1 MKAIK
6 IVGAIAVI
14 AFSVSAC
21 KDQREARVLSLT
33 SGEQV
38 YVVEDEN
45 GIMVNRDTK
54 QPVLL
59 YVEDGSKDT
68 VYGPTGKVVN
78 GKIVKV
84 EDHVYLYDD
93 GGERKIKIDDGEYKI
108 ENGEVKIKREDGEYK
123 YKEDGG
129 VTIKREDGE
138 YKYETNGYSKKVD
151 KDGDVKI
158 QTRDKKIKIDGETG
172 ETKVKDRS
180 VFGKIKDKVTGE

>member
-78 GKIVKV
+78 GRLLAGLSISKSIRGCLVLLTKQPRIIQPDSFLFTLPCALQRVLLPWCPENPKLRSCISAYHRPIVV
-84 EDHVYLYDD
+84 L
-93 GGERKIKIDDGEYKI
+93 
-108 ENGEVKIKREDGEYK
+108 
-123 YKEDGG
+123 
-129 VTIKREDGE
+129 
-138 YKYETNGYSKKVD
+138 
-151 KDGDVKI
+151 
-158 QTRDKKIKIDGETG
+158 
-172 ETKVKDRS
+172 
-180 VFGKIKDKVTGE
+180 